1 MTVKNMVVIVKN
13 DRKRLQRISGLLH
26 DVHRFRSVRHGKK
39 LKQRIPSAL
48 LTWPGS

>member
-13 DRKRLQRISGLLH
+13 NRKRLQKISGLLH
-26 DVHRFRSVRHGKK
+26 DVHRFRNVRHDKK
-39 LKQRIPSAL
+39 LKERIPSAL

>member
-13 DRKRLQRISGLLH
+13 NRKRLQKIFDLLH
-26 DVHRFRSVRHGKK
+26 DVHRFRNVRHDKK
-39 LKQRIPSAL
+39 LEQRIPSAL